1 MLAVKSHSRF
11 IGTMSTSDAVS
22 LLKIIGG
29 DHFFIRY
36 CEVDQAY
43 IISGIFHGVE
53 ITHVQI
59 IFNQMKFYQLDS
71 APGKKFRNMS
81 DMILYYLKFRGIEVG
96 KEPQKMCTV
105 EEVQGKAVRY
115 NLSSH
120 NFLLALLQIIV
131 NQHVKYVYMYAS

>member
-1 MLAVKSHSRF
+1 MASVGTDKLAGAVKSHPRF

-22 LLKIIGG
+22 LLNKIGG

-59 IFNQMKFYQLDS
+59 IFNQMKFYQLDTV
-71 APGKKFRNMS
+71 PGKKFKNMS
-81 DMILYYLKFRGIEVG
+81 DMIVCYLRSRGIE
-96 KEPQKMCTV
+96 
-105 EEVQGKAVRY
+105 
-115 NLSSH
+115 
-120 NFLLALLQIIV
+120 FLFRKKLMSLIDSVSIL
-131 NQHVKYVYMYAS
+131 